1 MSGSKINVAKQAI
14 KYIENKLYPETIL
27 GIGTGST
34 VNFFIEELKNLKNNF
49 AGAVSSSEASSRLL
63 SENGIEVFNL
73 NDVSEIAFYIDG
85 ADEVSPNYDCLLY
98 TSDAA
103 DE

>member
-34 VNFFIEELKNLKNNF
+34 VNFF
-49 AGAVSSSEASSRLL
+49 
-63 SENGIEVFNL
+63 
-73 NDVSEIAFYIDG
+73 Y
-85 ADEVSPNYDCLLY
+85 
-98 TSDAA
+98 
-103 DE
+103 